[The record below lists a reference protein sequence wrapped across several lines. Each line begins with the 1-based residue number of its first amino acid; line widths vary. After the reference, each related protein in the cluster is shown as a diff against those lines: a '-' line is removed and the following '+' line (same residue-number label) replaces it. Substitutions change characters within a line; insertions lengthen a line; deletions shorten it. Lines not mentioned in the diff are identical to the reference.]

1 MSLRINTN
9 MASINAQRQLAK
21 QESRSLNSMKS
32 LASGSRINSASDDAA
47 GLAIS
52 ENLKAQNRGNRM
64 AKRNAEDAI
73 SFIQVGEGSLN
84 EINNI
89 MVRLRELSVQSASD
103 TVGDTEREFID
114 QEKEQLL
121 EEVDRIAES
130 TKFGDK
136 HLLNGSLDELE
147 FQVGVDGSESS
158 VIRYNSQADATTGSL
173 SIGGIDLSDKSNA
186 RDSLET
192 LDEAIDQIGN
202 MRANFGALQNRLDST
217 IANLDTSY
225 ESASAANSRIRDA
238 DIAAE
243 SAEFTSAQ
251 ILQQA
256 SIGMLAQANQSK
268 AAALSLISG

>member
-9 MASINAQRQLAK
+9 LASINAQRQLAS

-32 LASGSRINSASDDAA
+32 LASGSRINSAADDAA

-84 EINNI
+84 EVNNI
-89 MVRLRELSVQSASD
+89 LVRLRELSVQSASD

-114 QEKEQLL
+114 QEREQLVN
-121 EEVDRIAES
+121 EIDRIAES
-130 TKFGDK
+130 TKFNDK
-136 HLLNGSLDELE
+136 FLLNGTLDELE
-147 FQVGVDGSESS
+147 FQIGTDSSESS
-158 VIRYNSQADATTGSL
+158 IIRYNSQADATSGSL
-173 SIGGIDLSDKSNA
+173 GVSGLDLTDKSSA
-186 RDSLET
+186 RSALED
-192 LDEAIDQIGN
+192 LDDAIDQVGN

-225 ESASAANSRIRDA
+225 ESMSAANSRIRDA

-268 AAALSLISG
+268 AAALSLLG

>member
-9 MASINAQRQLAK
+9 LASINAQRQLSA
-21 QESRSLNSMKS
+21 QENRSLNSMKS
-32 LASGSRINSASDDAA
+32 LASGSRINSAADDAA

-89 MVRLRELSVQSASD
+89 LVRLRELGVQSASD

-121 EEVDRIAES
+121 QEVDRIAES
-130 TKFGDK
+130 TRFGDK
-136 HLLNGSLDELE
+136 FLLNGTLDELE
-147 FQVGVDGSESS
+147 FQVGVDGSASS
-158 VIRYNSQADATTGSL
+158 MIRYEAAADATAGALNVS
-173 SIGGIDLSDKSNA
+173 SIDLTDKSNS
-186 RDSLET
+186 RDALET
-192 LDEAIDQIGN
+192 LDEAIDQVGN

-225 ESASAANSRIRDA
+225 ESISAANSRIRDA

-243 SAEFTSAQ
+243 SAEFTSAR

-268 AAALSLISG
+268 AAALSLLG

>member
-9 MASINAQRQLAK
+9 LASINAQRQLSVQNNRTTHA
-21 QESRSLNSMKS
+21 MKS
-32 LASGSRINSASDDAA
+32 LASGSRIVSAADDAA

-52 ENLKAQNRGNRM
+52 ENLKSQNRGNRV

-89 MVRLRELSVQSASD
+89 LVRLRELGVQSASD

-114 QEKEQLL
+114 QEAQQLL
-121 EEVDRIAES
+121 SEVDRIAES
-130 TKFGDK
+130 TRFGDK
-136 HLLNGSLDELE
+136 FLLNGTLDELE
-147 FQVGVDGSESS
+147 FQVGVDGSENSI
-158 VIRYNSQADATTGSL
+158 IRYNSDADATSGAL
-173 SIGGIDLSDKSNA
+173 NVDGLALDDKSGS
-186 RDSLET
+186 RDALET
-192 LDEAIDQIGN
+192 IDEALNKVGS

-217 IANLDTSY
+217 IANLDTQH
-225 ESASAANSRIRDA
+225 ESVAAANSRIRDA

-243 SAEFTSAQ
+243 SAELTSSQ

-268 AAALSLISG
+268 AAALSLIS

>member
-9 MASINAQRQLAK
+9 MASINAQRQLATSEK
-21 QESRSLNSMKS
+21 RNLSSMKA
-32 LASGSRINSASDDAA
+32 LASGSRINSAADDAA

-52 ENLKAQNRGNRM
+52 ENLRAQNRGNRV

-73 SFIQVGEGSLN
+73 SFIQVGEGGLN
-84 EINNI
+84 EVNNI
-89 MVRLRELSVQSASD
+89 LVRLRELGVQSASD

-114 QEKEQLL
+114 QEAQQLL
-121 EEVDRIAES
+121 SELDRIAES

-136 HLLNGSLDELE
+136 NLLNGSLDELE
-147 FQVGVDGSESS
+147 FQIGTDGGENS
-158 VIRYNSQADATTGSL
+158 VIRYTANADATATNL
-173 SIGGIDLSDKSNA
+173 SVDGLDFTDKSGS
-186 RDSLET
+186 RDALEV
-192 LDEAIDQIGN
+192 LDEALYKVGS

-225 ESASAANSRIRDA
+225 ESMSAANSRIRDA

-243 SAEFTSAQ
+243 SAELVSSQ

-256 SIGMLAQANQSK
+256 SIGALAQANQSQ
-268 AAALSLISG
+268 ATALKLIG

>member
-9 MASINAQRQLAK
+9 LASINAQRQLTK
-21 QESRSLNSMKS
+21 QENRSLSSMKA

-84 EINNI
+84 EVNNI
-89 MVRLRELSVQSASD
+89 LVRLRELSVQSASD

-114 QEKEQLL
+114 TEKQQLL
-121 EEVDRIAES
+121 DEVDRIAES
-130 TKFGDK
+130 TKFNDK
-136 HLLNGSLDELE
+136 NLLNGSLSEME
-147 FQVGVDGSESS
+147 FQVGIDGTDSS
-158 VIRYNSQADATTGSL
+158 VIRYNSDADATTSSL
-173 SIGGIDLSDKSNA
+173 NVSSLDLSDKSNS
-186 RDSLET
+186 RDALET
-192 LDEAIDQIGN
+192 LDDAIDQVGS

-217 IANLDTSY
+217 ISNLDTSY
-225 ESASAANSRIRDA
+225 ESMSAANSRIRDA

-243 SAEFTSAQ
+243 SAEYTSAQ
-251 ILQQA
+251 ILRQA
-256 SIGMLAQANQSK
+256 SVGMLAQANQSQS
-268 AAALSLISG
+268 AALSLIS